1 MIRRLLQRNLRLY
14 FRDHISVFFSL
25 LAVLIVLVLY
35 ILFLAD
41 LSINMVSNQMN
52 NMVDR
57 ESISYLINSWILA
70 GLLSITSVTSTIGG
84 LAAMVRD
91 REYKLIA
98 DFKSAPI
105 RRYVY
110 VTSMISS
117 AFIIGTI
124 ISLISLAIYGAYI
137 SITTAYGF
145 TFIQYVKAVLVIMLS
160 SAMNACLM
168 GLIVSFFK
176 TGNAFSGL
184 SLMVGSTIGFLNGL
198 YVPMGSLPSKV
209 QTVVKCLPFGH
220 VASVLRKII
229 MKESLD
235 MCESGAGAD
244 AVNGLRSMFGVDL
257 LWGGKVIKTEASL
270 IFVMIVLAVS
280 MVLLVINYGR
290 KYEEI

>member
-57 ESISYLINSWILA
+57 ESISYLINGWILA

-105 RRYVY
+105 RRYV
-110 VTSMISS
+110 
-117 AFIIGTI
+117 
-124 ISLISLAIYGAYI
+124 
-137 SITTAYGF
+137 
-145 TFIQYVKAVLVIMLS
+145 
-160 SAMNACLM
+160 
-168 GLIVSFFK
+168 
-176 TGNAFSGL
+176 
-184 SLMVGSTIGFLNGL
+184 
-198 YVPMGSLPSKV
+198 
-209 QTVVKCLPFGH
+209 
-220 VASVLRKII
+220 
-229 MKESLD
+229 
-235 MCESGAGAD
+235 
-244 AVNGLRSMFGVDL
+244 
-257 LWGGKVIKTEASL
+257 
-270 IFVMIVLAVS
+270 
-280 MVLLVINYGR
+280 
-290 KYEEI
+290 